1 MQQYEL
7 QNFIFEQA
15 QQRMKLLEYKSTL
28 KKIFNVLIYRN
39 HSFELIEHL
48 ISPYLD
54 YAEIGVNF
62 EYSDYDDSLSF
73 VNLNSETDL
82 IVLWLDLTRYET
94 SNLKNFLEERIN
106 YLSKIYTKPILLA
119 PFGKDIHINN
129 LNIVLYSFKTIEN
142 KLGEKFTDLRL
153 EEFTGTK
160 LSSQAC
166 MQIAKDLGLNY
177 FPALLKPNLKAIIVD
192 LDNTLYKGI
201 LGEDGAENLELTS
214 GHKKLQEYLKQK
226 ASEGFFLCAVSKN
239 DKNDVMEL
247 FNKRPDFPLQKNDFT
262 KIKASW
268 DAKSK
273 SISEIADY
281 LNIGTDSIVFVDD
294 NLGEI
299 AEVKSVIPDIKTIW
313 AKDDANITTKI
324 LSNYPRLLKLN
335 SGTEDKLRSGDI
347 IANEERRKLQNN
359 LSQED
364 YLKSLDIEITYSI
377 NDKSQ
382 IKRISELSR
391 KTNQF
396 IFNYKR
402 YSEAEIEKL
411 MTEGY
416 VISVSLKDKLSD
428 SGIIGVGCGRVKNDY
443 LELEECF
450 VSCRA
455 LGRGLDEIIVS
466 GMAEK
471 LLTICG
477 TKKLKVL
484 FQKGERNIPAENY
497 ALKYFKQNLDN
508 PEIFEFQIQIPY
520 IKTMTIGGNNGTR

>member
-1 MQQYEL
+1 MQHYEL
-7 QNFIFEQA
+7 QNFIFEQNPT
-15 QQRMKLLEYKSTL
+15 RMALLEYKSSL
-28 KKIFNVLIYRN
+28 NKMFNVLVYRN
-39 HSFELIEHL
+39 HSFELIEHM

-73 VNLNSETDL
+73 VNINPKTDL
-82 IVLWLDLTRYET
+82 IVLWLDLTRYEKFDLT
-94 SNLKNFLEERIN
+94 KFLEERIS
-106 YLSKIYTKPILLA
+106 YLSKIYTKPVLLA
-119 PFGKDIHINN
+119 PFGKDINN
-129 LNIVLYSFKTIEN
+129 TNIAVYSFKKLEN
-142 KLGEKFTDLRL
+142 ELGEQFTDLRL

-160 LSSQAC
+160 ISSKASIK
-166 MQIAKDLGLNY
+166 IAKDLGLNY
-177 FPALLKPNLKAIIVD
+177 IPALLKPNLKAIIVD
-192 LDNTLYKGI
+192 LDNTLYKGV
-201 LGEDGAENLELTS
+201 LGEDGAENLELTT
-214 GHKKLQEYLKQK
+214 GHKQLQEYLKQK

-239 DKNDVMEL
+239 DKNDVLEL
-247 FNKRPDFPLQKNDFT
+247 FNKRSDFPLQKNDFT
-262 KIKASW
+262 EIKASW
-268 DAKSK
+268 EAKSK
-273 SISEIADY
+273 SISEIVKF

-299 AEVKSVIPDIKTIW
+299 AEVKNAIPNIKTIW
-313 AKDDANITTKI
+313 AKDDAKITTEI
-324 LSNYPRLLKLN
+324 LSNYPGLLKLY
-335 SGTEDKLRSGDI
+335 SGVEDKLRSGDI

-402 YSEAEIEKL
+402 YSETEIEKL

-416 VISVSLKDKLSD
+416 VISVSLRDKLSD
-428 SGIIGVGCGRVKNDY
+428 SGIIGVGCGRVKENY
-443 LELEECF
+443 FELEECF

-466 GMAEK
+466 GMVSK
-471 LLTICG
+471 LLAVTNIN
-477 TKKLKVL
+477 KLRVL

-497 ALKYFKQNLDN
+497 ALKHFKSNLN
-508 PEIFEFQIQIPY
+508 KPEIFEFQKQIPY
-520 IKTMTIGGNNGTR
+520 IKTTTIGGMNGTR

>member
-1 MQQYEL
+1 MQHYEL
-7 QNFIFEQA
+7 QNFIFEQNPT
-15 QQRMKLLEYKSTL
+15 RMALLEYKSSL
-28 KKIFNVLIYRN
+28 KKNFNVLIYRN
-39 HSFELIEHL
+39 HSFELIEHM

-73 VNLNSETDL
+73 VNLNPKTDL
-82 IVLWLDLTRYET
+82 TVLWLDLTRYE
-94 SNLKNFLEERIN
+94 NFDIKKFLDERIS
-106 YLSKIYTKPILLA
+106 YLNKIYTKPILLA
-119 PFGKDIHINN
+119 PFGTDVSINN
-129 LNIVLYSFKTIEN
+129 TNIAIYSFKKIKD
-142 KLGEKFTDLRL
+142 KLDEQFTDLRL

-177 FPALLKPNLKAIIVD
+177 FPALLKLNLKAIIVD
-192 LDNTLYKGI
+192 LDNTLYKGV
-201 LGEDGAENLELTS
+201 LGEDGAENIELTP
-214 GHKKLQEYLKQK
+214 GHQKLQKYLKQK
-226 ASEGFFLCAVSKN
+226 TNEGFFLCAVSKN
-239 DKNDVMEL
+239 DIKDVLEL
-247 FNKRPDFPLQKNDFT
+247 FNKRSDFPLQKNDFT

-268 DAKSK
+268 EAKSK
-273 SISEIADY
+273 SISEIAKF

-299 AEVKSVIPDIKTIW
+299 AEVKNSMPNIKTIW
-313 AKDDANITTKI
+313 AKDDANITTEI
-324 LSNYPRLLKLN
+324 LSNYPGLLKLN
-335 SGTEDKLRSGDI
+335 SSTEDNLRSGDV
-347 IANEERRKLQNN
+347 IANETRRKLQNN
-359 LSQED
+359 LSQEE

-402 YSEAEIEKL
+402 YSEAEIEKM

-428 SGIIGVGCGRVKNDY
+428 SGIIGVGCGRVKTDY
-443 LELEECF
+443 FELEECF

-466 GMAEK
+466 GAIEK
-471 LLTICG
+471 VLKFSKTN
-477 TKKLKVL
+477 KLKVL

-497 ALKYFKQNLDN
+497 ALKHFKSNLN
-508 PEIFEFQIQIPY
+508 KPEIFKCKKQIPY
-520 IKTMTIGGNNGTR
+520 IKTTTKGENHGTK